1 MAENENKTK
10 NKTEN
15 KVEEKP
21 VEKPIEK
28 PVEATPE
35 TKEEKEKVEEKA
47 QEAPKP
53 KINFPPLF
61 GKYDF
66 SEVTVKDPGL
76 IKYINLTPVAVPH
89 TGAKYAN
96 RPFGKTKVNIVERL
110 INGMMRTEHATGEK
124 ARTYRL
130 VKEAFEI
137 IEQKTKKN
145 PIQVYVDALQNAA
158 PKEEITRL
166 QYGGISVP
174 KAVDVSSSRRLDMA
188 LRNICKGAIKS
199 SLKNKKRIEQC
210 LADELINA
218 AKNDMTSFAI
228 SKKEELERVA
238 ASAR

>member
-1 MAENENKTK
+1 MVEEEKKEVAAAPVGAKDEMEAKEVIEEKEAVEAKTP
-10 NKTEN
+10 
-15 KVEEKP
+15 VEEKP
-21 VEKPIEK
+21 KPL
-28 PVEATPE
+28 
-35 TKEEKEKVEEKA
+35 
-47 QEAPKP
+47 
-53 KINFPPLF
+53 INFPPLF

-76 IKYINLTPVAVPH
+76 IRYINLSPVSVPH

-130 VKEAFEI
+130 VKDAFGI

-199 SLKNKKRIEQC
+199 SMKNKKRIEQC

-218 AKNDMTSFAI
+218 AKNDMTSFSV